1 MREAV
6 KVQKL
11 IERVEEVERVN
22 TNFGR
27 KEKEK
32 EFKFSKIGCE
42 TQYKFNVKIKEL
54 FGDKLKVELRKHFKN
69 GLPEKVEELI
79 KEGEKEI
86 DDKNHKL
93 KIADELGFRA
103 MEEFDKEDLARDE
116 KEEKKIKALRKEK
129 KEKEEK
135 IRSNRFNRSGKEG
148 FRGFRE
154 SYRGFGDGFRDKKFD
169 DKRKNKEGDKFKNKE
184 DIKCYNCQR
193 FGHMARDC
201 TKPQSGGRGRK

>member
-1 MREAV
+1 M
-6 KVQKL
+6 QKL

-22 TNFGR
+22 AKFER
-27 KEKEK
+27 KEKEN

-116 KEEKKIKALRKEK
+116 KKEKKIKVLRKEK

-154 SYRGFGDGFRDKKFD
+154 SYQGFGDGFRDKKFD
-169 DKRKNKEGDKFKNKE
+169 DKRKNKEGD
-184 DIKCYNCQR
+184 
-193 FGHMARDC
+193 
-201 TKPQSGGRGRK
+201 